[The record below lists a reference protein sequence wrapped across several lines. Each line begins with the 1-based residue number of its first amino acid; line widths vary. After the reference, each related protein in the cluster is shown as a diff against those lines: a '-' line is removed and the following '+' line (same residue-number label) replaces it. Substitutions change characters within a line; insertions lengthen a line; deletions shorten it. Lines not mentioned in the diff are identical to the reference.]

1 MSVNLSDLDC
11 QQYFPVAGAKNRI
24 WVIRWEDVLY
34 VPKSVRGAV
43 IPTSDPVLIK
53 PNTAFRHYD
62 LQKDS
67 VGWQEDSKETPHG
80 TYYDQVLSGF
90 RPKNE
95 PVHSYEIQKLNP
107 GYYILYFTDNEGQT
121 RLLGDLDYPFRFSSK
136 SAIDAN
142 PGGTNG
148 ADWEFRAKSKKPVPF
163 VDPATDIP
171 NEIQIPFAKLNVLQ
185 SAVSKA
191 NPCLVVVTAY
201 GSMEADGTLISGLT
215 SGHTLWY
222 SFSFGNDVLYK
233 AYIQPGALATIAGNW
248 TYVSGSR
255 SSSDFQSEIV
265 SNIQLGGLGIDFEFD
280 SQGIGSFN
288 SPTIL
293 TISLYINDG
302 VSDSNTDTRTKT
314 LCTTLASSLIHDG
327 SHDIAHN

>member
-34 VPKSVRGAV
+34 VPKSVKGAV
-43 IPTSDPVLIK
+43 IPATDPVLIK

-67 VGWQEDSKETPHG
+67 VSWSENSNETPHG

-95 PVHSYEIQKLNP
+95 PAHSYEILKLNP
-107 GYYILYFTDNEGQT
+107 GYYILYFTDNEGQI
-121 RLLGDLDYPFRFSSK
+121 RLLGDLDYPFRFNSK
-136 SAIDAN
+136 SDIDAN

-148 ADWEFRAKSKKPVPF
+148 TEWSFKAKSKRPVPHI
-163 VDPATDIP
+163 DPSTDIP
-171 NEIQIPFAKLNVLQ
+171 NELQIPFAKLNVND
-185 SAVSKA
+185 AFVSKA
-191 NPCLVVVTAY
+191 NPCLVVVNAY
-201 GSMEADGTLISGLT
+201 GSMEANGTLIDPLT

-222 SFSFGNDVLYK
+222 SWAFGTDVLYK
-233 AYIQPGALATIAGNW
+233 AYIQPGANALFSGNW

-255 SSSDFQSEIV
+255 SASDFQSEIV
-265 SNIQLGGLGIDFEFD
+265 ANIQSGGIGIDFEFD

-293 TISLYINDG
+293 TMSLYINDG
-302 VSDSNTDTRTKT
+302 SNNSNTDTKTKT

-327 SHDIAHN
+327 NHDIAHN